1 MPSCY
6 IATYRPAIRNRYGR
20 EAVRLH
26 GIPPFVDSSC
36 RREPDF
42 ESRYPSITATCR
54 GHLFAP
60 RLHVGDRVAFLTVK
74 GRYLD
79 DAAAGWR
86 LVAILEVIQRFDD
99 HAEAATWYQTQGLP
113 LPSNCMVP
121 GNPPKPLEQT
131 NREAPAAVKARL
143 ARHKDPRRIIRLWN
157 AVYASRVKA
166 TPIFIATEAE
176 YLDLRTP
183 ASLSDADMRSVFGT
197 IPATLNPPKVDCSKL
212 QELRRVAGV

>member
-1 MPSCY
+1 
-6 IATYRPAIRNRYGR
+6 
-20 EAVRLH
+20 
-26 GIPPFVDSSC
+26 
-36 RREPDF
+36 
-42 ESRYPSITATCR
+42 
-54 GHLFAP
+54 
-60 RLHVGDRVAFLTVK
+60 
-74 GRYLD
+74 
-79 DAAAGWR
+79 
-86 LVAILEVIQRFDD
+86 
-99 HAEAATWYQTQGLP
+99 
-113 LPSNCMVP
+113 MVP

-166 TPIFIATEAE
+166 TSVFIATEAE

-212 QELRRVAGV
+212 QQLRRVAGV